1 MIDHNLSSVG
11 LTRTEP
17 VPAPRQEPKA
27 PENTPTNPTG
37 IWGRFALIGV
47 PYVWLLLFFLIPF
60 VIVATVSLSEITV
73 AVPPDLPVIEW
84 GRGGAGL
91 WEAVQHWSLSNY
103 SKLVDETLYWQVY
116 LSSLRIAFISTLL
129 TVLVGFPIAYAM
141 ARAPRSWQPI
151 LVMMV
156 ILPFWTSYLI
166 RAYAWIGIL
175 RTDGLLNQALMS
187 VGLINEPLLLLNT
200 SSTVYIG
207 VIYTYLPFMVL
218 PLYSALERLD
228 TTLTEA
234 AEDLGCPPWQ
244 TFWYVTVPLAKPG
257 LIAGC
262 LLVFIPVMGE
272 FIIPDLLGGS
282 STQMIGQI
290 LWAEFFSH
298 RDWPIASVIAI
309 VLLAVLIIPILLFQR
324 HETRRSEE
332 ET

>member
-17 VPAPRQEPKA
+17 VSAPRQEPEA

-37 IWGRFALIGV
+37 TWGRFALIGV

-60 VIVATVSLSEITV
+60 VVVATVSLSEITV
-73 AVPPDLPVIEW
+73 AVPPELPVIEW

-187 VGLINEPLLLLNT
+187 VGVINEPLLLLNT
-200 SSTVYIG
+200 TGAVYIG
-207 VIYTYLPFMVL
+207 IIYTYLL
-218 PLYSALERLD
+218 HGL
-228 TTLTEA
+228 TTLFCSGEA
-234 AEDLGCPPWQ
+234 GHNTHRSRPRSGMPTMEDLLVCDSTTCKAGPDRRMPAR
-244 TFWYVTVPLAKPG
+244 FHPG
-257 LIAGC
+257 HG
-262 LLVFIPVMGE
+262 
-272 FIIPDLLGGS
+272 
-282 STQMIGQI
+282 
-290 LWAEFFSH
+290 
-298 RDWPIASVIAI
+298 
-309 VLLAVLIIPILLFQR
+309 
-324 HETRRSEE
+324 
-332 ET
+332 